1 MHASKSMS
9 KSPKQL
15 SCAQRLIMRNILGHR
30 PPAGTV
36 PHAAIVL
43 RTAGGELL
51 RSAQARGP
59 ASQPAGLLWHH
70 SQGTLNVAR
79 RPIAWDWNW

>member
-1 MHASKSMS
+1 M
-9 KSPKQL
+9 PKAHY
-15 SCAQRLIMRNILGHR
+15 AQHPGAQAAVLQ
-30 PPAGTV
+30 
-36 PHAAIVL
+36 AAIVL

>member
-1 MHASKSMS
+1 M
-9 KSPKQL
+9 PKGSL
-15 SCAQRLIMRNILGHR
+15 CATSWGTGRL
-30 PPAGTV
+30 PAV